1 MYKALPSDLQSFC
14 REISLQP
21 YGRFFVHDYL
31 FFSRCLQNFLT
42 FAVLIMLCL
51 GVSLLGFF
59 LLGTLC
65 DSCIRISV
73 SFFRVVKFLAI
84 ISLNRFFILFF
95 ILEPL
100 QCECWH
106 FLCYTIDLVCCFV
119 FVFIC
124 LSVCCSDW
132 VISIIL
138 SSRLLMLSSVS
149 FSL

>member
-1 MYKALPSDLQSFC
+1 MPSLLTCKVSA
-14 REISLQP
+14 EKSANSLMVVP
-21 YGRFFVHDYL
+21 LYMTIY
-31 FFSRCLQNFLT
+31 FSLAAFRILSLT
-42 FAVLIMLCL
+42 SAVLIMLCL

-65 DSCIRISV
+65 DFYIRVSV
-73 SFFRVVKFLAI
+73 SLFRFVKFLAI
-84 ISLNRFFILFF
+84 ISLNRFLILFF
-95 ILEPL
+95 LLEPL

-106 FLCYTIDLVCCFV
+106 FLCGTIDLVCCFV
-119 FVFIC
+119 FVFIY

-138 SSRLLMLSSVS
+138 SSRSLILSSVS

>member
-1 MYKALPSDLQSFC
+1 MPSLLTCKLSAEKSAD
-14 REISLQP
+14 SLMVVP
-21 YGRFFVHDYL
+21 LYMTIY
-31 FFSRCLQNFLT
+31 FSLAAFRILSLMH
-42 FAVLIMLCL
+42 AVLIMLCL
-51 GVSLLGFF
+51 GVNLLGFF

-65 DSCIRISV
+65 DSCIRESCIRV
-73 SFFRVVKFLAI
+73 FRFVKVLVI
-84 ISLNRFFILFF
+84 ISLNRFLILFF
-95 ILEPL
+95 LLEPL

-119 FVFIC
+119 FIFIC

-138 SSRLLMLSSVS
+138 SSRSLMLSSMS